1 MTKDK
6 PKSKADKTLP
16 EYLKQDEIS
25 FLTIIL
31 ILVRHVK
38 LIIILPAT
46 FSFLAIIYVLFF
58 TKPYYTSTSKL
69 MTSSS
74 SVGGLSQA
82 AGLAEQFGLVIP
94 ASQSTPNWG
103 AADIIKSRTLARA
116 LLKRKF
122 DTKEFGLGKSFF
134 QILTYGNNEPKFN
147 NDTLEFKAVDK
158 VVKMINL
165 SEDRRSGHYTI
176 TLSASE
182 PQLAAD
188 IITVLIEELDK
199 HQKEYNKALKSKARQ
214 FIEGRINAVAKELV
228 QAEETLKDFTASNR
242 RIENSPLLLLEQQRL
257 GREVSVLTNVY
268 TMLKQQLETTKIEE
282 VKESEYV
289 IVLDPPEAPIEKS
302 GPKRKK
308 IVLMAGLLGIGL
320 SVFIS
325 LLVEFIQSNKKW
337 IDQLKNIFIKNL
349 FS

>member
-1 MTKDK
+1 MQ
-6 PKSKADKTLP
+6 KSQSVHQKLN
-16 EYLKQDEIS
+16 QSDENYFQSKMS
-25 FLTIIL
+25 FFD
-31 ILVRHVK
+31 
-38 LIIILPAT
+38 IIILLSRQIKLILITPT
-46 FSFLAIIYVLFF
+46 LFCICAIIYALFF
-58 TKPYYTSTSKL
+58 TAPYFTATSKL

-74 SVGGLSQA
+74 SSGGFSQA
-82 AGLAEQFGLVIP
+82 VGLAEQFGIVIP
-94 ASQSTPNWG
+94 NNQSTPNWG

-116 LLKRKF
+116 MLKRKF
-122 DTKEFGLGKSFF
+122 DTKEFGSGKSFL
-134 QILTYGNNEPKFN
+134 QILTYGNNEPEFN
-147 NDTLEFKAVDK
+147 KDTLEIKAVDK
-158 VVKMINL
+158 LVKMINL
-165 SEDRRSGHYTI
+165 SEDRKSGLYTI
-176 TLSASE
+176 TLNASE

-214 FIEGRINAVAKELV
+214 FIEERIHAVGKELV

-308 IVLMAGLLGIGL
+308 MVILAGLLGIGL
-320 SVFIS
+320 SIFIAI
-325 LLVEFIQSNKKW
+325 LVEFVQANKKW
-337 IDQLKNIFIKNL
+337 INQLKNIFIDNL